1 MITQNVLSNR
11 YIMISLLCAV
21 CFVGIM
27 LAGCADKSTEAEFK
41 VAMLLPGEVSDA
53 GWNQLAYEGLMA
65 IEKELGAKI
74 DHVVSKTPTD
84 QEDHFRF
91 YAGEGYDLIIGHGYE
106 FQKPA
111 KQVAP
116 DFPETIFINSS
127 GGEIAENLA
136 PINFRVEQPSYLMG
150 IIAGM
155 MTKTNKLG
163 VLGGARI
170 PSIRSTFLAF
180 EEGAKSVN
188 PDVVVL
194 DAYTGNWDDTSTGKR
209 LSKTLID
216 TGVDFLFPNADA
228 AGLGAYQAADE
239 AKNDGKTVY
248 TFGVNR
254 DKSERFPDTILANG
268 VITPDAFVQIAKTV
282 KDGKFKQKIYT
293 YNMLTENAITFNYNP
308 KMKDKIPSEVLE
320 KVEEVKAK
328 ILAAEFPVPQI
339 DFTDKST
346 GQE

>member
-1 MITQNVLSNR
+1 MITQNFWSNR
-11 YIMISLLCAV
+11 YIMITLLCTV
-21 CFVGIM
+21 CFVGII
-27 LAGCADKSTEAEFK
+27 LTGCADKSTEDEFK

-65 IEKELGAKI
+65 IEKELGAKTK
-74 DHVVSKTPTD
+74 HVVSKTPTD
-84 QEDHFRF
+84 QEEHFRF
-91 YAGEGYDLIIGHGYE
+91 YASEGYDLIFGHGYE

-127 GGEIAENLA
+127 GGDKAENLA

-155 MTKTNKLG
+155 MTKSNKLG
-163 VLGGARI
+163 VLGGDRI
-170 PSIRSTFLAF
+170 PSIKSTFMAF
-180 EEGAKSVN
+180 EAGAKSVN

-194 DAYTGNWDDTSTGKR
+194 DAYTGNWDDMSAGKIQ
-209 LSKTLID
+209 SKALINA
-216 TGVDFLFPNADA
+216 GADFLFPNADA

-239 AKNDGKTVY
+239 AKKDGKTVY

-254 DKSERFPDTILANG
+254 DKSEIYPDTILANS
-268 VITPDAFVQIAKTV
+268 VITPDAFVQIAKIV
-282 KDGKFKQKIYT
+282 KDGKFTQKTYT
-293 YNMLTENAITFNYNP
+293 FNMLTENAITFNYNP
-308 KMKDKIPSEVLE
+308 ILKDKIPPEVLK

-328 ILAAEFPVPQI
+328 ILAAEFEVPQD
-339 DFTDKST
+339 DFAN
-346 GQE
+346 E